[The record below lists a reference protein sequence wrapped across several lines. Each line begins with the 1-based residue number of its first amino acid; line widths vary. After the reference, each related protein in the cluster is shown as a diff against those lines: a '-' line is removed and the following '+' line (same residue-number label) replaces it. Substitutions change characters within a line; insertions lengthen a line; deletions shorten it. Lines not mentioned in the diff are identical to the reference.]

1 MRERE
6 RVKSNFI
13 NIKLWGLQDNA
24 KIEAVYRKKKSRGMS
39 PIYVDRGNILL
50 KSSANVS
57 FESYFP
63 FIKFTYISGFIFRTT
78 MVVGEGK
85 ENKLNRICG

>member
-1 MRERE
+1 MRKLRQSTERRKAE
-6 RVKSNFI
+6 RGALYMYI
-13 NIKLWGLQDNA
+13 
-24 KIEAVYRKKKSRGMS
+24 
-39 PIYVDRGNILL
+39 DRGNILL

-85 ENKLNRICG
+85 ENKLNRICGVYFLNQCNPLH